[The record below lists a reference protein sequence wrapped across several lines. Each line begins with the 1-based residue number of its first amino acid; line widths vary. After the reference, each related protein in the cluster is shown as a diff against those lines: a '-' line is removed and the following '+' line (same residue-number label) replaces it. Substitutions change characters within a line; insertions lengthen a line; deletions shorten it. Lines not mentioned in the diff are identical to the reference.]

1 MTCNC
6 LLEVPAGQA
15 WAILTVTRADSQ
27 VEIWSQRGGSDMS
40 DNVADGGMIDISG
53 LRMDEPNKIEESG
66 LDMALR
72 RIRQEGSGCY
82 EFQSCI

>member
-1 MTCNC
+1 
-6 LLEVPAGQA
+6 
-15 WAILTVTRADSQ
+15 
-27 VEIWSQRGGSDMS
+27 MS

-53 LRMDEPNKIEESG
+53 LRLEEPNKIEESG
-66 LDMALR
+66 LDMVLR